1 MNLYRFLWP
10 SGPHVGRASFILAAD
25 EDAAFEKLA
34 REAARGD
41 ASIVGGD
48 LIPLDEFMV
57 HFAPARLFDEDGEPA
72 VAWIEDG
79 NAADTFEE
87 DGALPPSL
95 AEARFDSNHHLT
107 EDELLS
113 MVDASAAEEADLV
126 MATLL
131 DCPRG
136 PVGGDLSVVSA
147 AVRGWVER
155 LFAGP
160 PRRPIIRLGFYPEGF
175 ASATYAYD
183 TTTDV
188 GEVVTT
194 LLNDAIV
201 DARDARAAIARTD
214 AHFELSAFGPGSE
227 RVMPMVFALTNEMQV
242 RARDAKASI
251 H

>member
-10 SGPHVGRASFILAAD
+10 PGPHAGRASFVLATD
-25 EDAAFEKLA
+25 EDAALERLA

-48 LIPLDEFMV
+48 LTPLDEFMV

-72 VAWIEDG
+72 VSWIEDG

-95 AEARFDSNHHLT
+95 AEARFDSKHHLT
-107 EDELLS
+107 EDELVS
-113 MVDASAAEEADLV
+113 MAEASAAEEADLV
-126 MATLL
+126 MAALL

-136 PVGGDLSVVSA
+136 PVGGDLSIVQA
-147 AVRGWVER
+147 AVRGWVEC
-155 LFAGP
+155 LFEGP
-160 PRRPIIRLGFYPEGF
+160 PRRLIIRLGFYPEGF

-183 TTTDV
+183 TTADV

-201 DARDARAAIARTD
+201 DARDARVAHCRTD
-214 AHFELSAFGPGSE
+214 AHFELSALGPGSE
-227 RVMPMVFALTNEMQV
+227 RARPMVFALADETPE
-242 RARDAKASI
+242 RARDAKGSI